1 MFVKKHIKDDMDACT
16 DKLEK
21 IGWEIQ
27 DPKYDTA
34 ILLFGENL
42 ELRKVWLR
50 LKSESC
56 ENWIRN
62 AGGKYG
68 LL

>member
-1 MFVKKHIKDDMDACT
+1 MLVEKHITDDMDACM

-21 IGWEIQ
+21 IGWGTQ

-34 ILLFGENL
+34 ILLFGENPD
-42 ELRKVWLR
+42 LRKVWLR
-50 LKSESC
+50 LKPESC